1 MRFHERH
8 GTHVELSP
16 CKTSAKRIKSFA
28 NAVVF
33 SHRPLVFGETFL
45 FEIEEQ
51 EKDWSGHVRCGITT
65 HNPQTIKSVPPFLLP
80 DMAQMGRT
88 WVFAIK
94 STIQKPLGDE
104 QLRDYGSHN
113 FQRQEA
119 GDKDTNP
126 VFCGKK
132 AREMQLRPTDV
143 GSRIGVKVSP
153 SGELY
158 FFVNG
163 IKFGPCALDVP
174 VDKDLYVA
182 VDVYGTTKKVQIIQ
196 CGGQIIVLTYSI
208 QMTPHTPL
216 QSAQNKRLFFTKGGK
231 VGGWINLMK
240 ILRLKNIYNKIA
252 KNFQGLTFKIGE
264 RNHKYGNHPGGQGV
278 GGGGRGSL
286 LWPKWLCAT
295 EQGLIVKYLLSK
307 FGMCKKQNFEVVI
320 EFKSDT
326 ALFTFSFCLVSS
338 PLLLLFL
345 PHFYLLLEN

>member
-94 STIQKPLGDE
+94 STIQKPLADE

-216 QSAQNKRLFFTKGGK
+216 QSTQN
-231 VGGWINLMK
+231 I
-240 ILRLKNIYNKIA
+240 
-252 KNFQGLTFKIGE
+252 FQK
-264 RNHKYGNHPGGQGV
+264 
-278 GGGGRGSL
+278 
-286 LWPKWLCAT
+286 
-295 EQGLIVKYLLSK
+295 
-307 FGMCKKQNFEVVI
+307 
-320 EFKSDT
+320 
-326 ALFTFSFCLVSS
+326 ALFLKRRQSGRVDK
-338 PLLLLFL
+338 PD
-345 PHFYLLLEN
+345 ENT

>member
-65 HNPQTIKSVPPFLLP
+65 HNPQTIKSVPPYLLP

-104 QLRDYGSHN
+104 QLKDYGSHN
-113 FQRQEA
+113 FQRQED

-196 CGGQIIVLTYSI
+196 CGGQNITFDIHVVQYLDNA
-208 QMTPHTPL
+208 PHITAVQPRTFF
-216 QSAQNKRLFFTKGGK
+216 KRLFFTKGGK
-231 VGGWINLMK
+231 VGRWINLTK
-240 ILRLKNIYNKIA
+240 ILRLKISN
-252 KNFQGLTFKIGE
+252 NFQGLPLKIGE
-264 RNHKYGNHPGGQGV
+264 RNHKCGNNPGEDPLFGLNGYRKSSIKPPW
-278 GGGGRGSL
+278 GGGGLFFSS
-286 LWPKWLCAT
+286 T
-295 EQGLIVKYLLSK
+295 
-307 FGMCKKQNFEVVI
+307 FE
-320 EFKSDT
+320 EG
-326 ALFTFSFCLVSS
+326 A
-338 PLLLLFL
+338 
-345 PHFYLLLEN
+345 

>member
-65 HNPQTIKSVPPFLLP
+65 HNPQTIKSVPPYLLP

-94 STIQKPLGDE
+94 STIQKPLADE

-196 CGGQIIVLTYSI
+196 CGGQIITFDIQYSDD
-208 QMTPHTPL
+208 TPQTTAVSPEHF
-216 QSAQNKRLFFTKGGK
+216 SKGSFSQK
-231 VGGWINLMK
+231 AAKWEGG
-240 ILRLKNIYNKIA
+240 
-252 KNFQGLTFKIGE
+252 
-264 RNHKYGNHPGGQGV
+264 
-278 GGGGRGSL
+278 
-286 LWPKWLCAT
+286 
-295 EQGLIVKYLLSK
+295 
-307 FGMCKKQNFEVVI
+307 
-320 EFKSDT
+320 
-326 ALFTFSFCLVSS
+326 
-338 PLLLLFL
+338 
-345 PHFYLLLEN
+345 